1 MIFWHNSMIAWAK
14 YLLDILLPPRC
25 KLCGKIVSDDD
36 SLCPECFNKINFV
49 TRPYCA
55 HCGQPLESVS
65 KASKHFLCP
74 NCAQNKLPWFRLA
87 RSAFRYEEDSKNLI
101 LSFKFYDR
109 TDNAKILAKFMKNAA
124 QDIFDKGVDLIV
136 PVPLHYTRLF
146 KRKYN
151 QSALLACELSKMTGV
166 PVDFDGLVRHRKTR
180 PQVEFS
186 GKVRQL
192 NVRNAFSVKRPDDFK
207 GKHILLIDDVLT
219 TGSTLKECAKAL
231 KKAHPSS
238 IDLLTAARVCD

>member
-1 MIFWHNSMIAWAK
+1 MFALFKSLI
-14 YLLDILLPPRC
+14 DTLLPPRC

-36 SLCPECFNKINFV
+36 SLCPECFNKINFI

-55 HCGQPLESVS
+55 HCGQPLESVN
-65 KASKHFLCP
+65 KTSKHFLCP

-124 QDIFDKGVDLIV
+124 QDIFDKGINLIV

-146 KRKYN
+146 RRKYN
-151 QSALLACELSKMTGV
+151 QSALLAIELSKLTGI
-166 PVDFDGLVRHRKTR
+166 PVEFDGLVRHKKTR

-186 GKVRQL
+186 GKVRQI
-192 NVRNAFSVKRPDDFK
+192 NVRNAFSVKCPDDFK

>member
-1 MIFWHNSMIAWAK
+1 MFALFKSLIDA
-14 YLLDILLPPRC
+14 LLPPRC

-124 QDIFDKGVDLIV
+124 QDIFDKGIDLII

-146 KRKYN
+146 RRKYN
-151 QSALLACELSKMTGV
+151 QSALLAIELSKLTGI
-166 PVDFDGLVRHRKTR
+166 PVEFDGLVRHKKTR

>member
-1 MIFWHNSMIAWAK
+1 MFALFKSFINT
-14 YLLDILLPPRC
+14 LLPPRC

-36 SLCPECFNKINFV
+36 SLCPECFNKINFI

-55 HCGQPLESVS
+55 HCGQPLESVG

-124 QDIFDKGVDLIV
+124 QDIFDKGIDLIV

-146 KRKYN
+146 RRKYN
-151 QSALLACELSKMTGV
+151 QSALLAIELSKLTGI
-166 PVDFDGLVRHRKTR
+166 PVEFDELVRHKKTR

-238 IDLLTAARVCD
+238 IDLLTAARVCE

>member
-1 MIFWHNSMIAWAK
+1 MFALFKSLINT
-14 YLLDILLPPRC
+14 LLPPRC
-25 KLCGKIVSDDD
+25 KLCGKIVSNDD
-36 SLCPECFNKINFV
+36 SLCPECFNKINFIS
-49 TRPYCA
+49 RPYCQ
-55 HCGQPLESVS
+55 HCGQPFDYASS
-65 KASKHFLCP
+65 ASKVLLCP
-74 NCAQNKLPWFRLA
+74 NCTQNKLPWFRLA

-124 QDIFDKGVDLIV
+124 QDIFDKGIDLIV

-146 KRKYN
+146 RRKYN
-151 QSALLACELSKMTGV
+151 QSALLAIELSKLTGI
-166 PVDFDGLVRHRKTR
+166 PVEFDGLVRHKKTR